1 MPAGPARTRLVYT
14 HPVKRRRRI
23 VCRAACFAVLGALC
37 LAVGADAADYFTI
50 TYNIARSG
58 PRQIRLDGRI
68 FNNTSLDAVNV
79 RLRVQALS
87 AAGDVIAELPA
98 FVDRLIRAR
107 HEGYWDASVPPDPR
121 ITGFRVVVASY
132 RFQVQGP

>member
-1 MPAGPARTRLVYT
+1 M
-14 HPVKRRRRI
+14 
-23 VCRAACFAVLGALC
+23 VCRAACLVVLGALG
-37 LAVGADAADYFTI
+37 LAVGADGADYFTI
-50 TYNIARSG
+50 TYNIDRSG

-87 AAGDVIAELPA
+87 ATGVVAELPA

-121 ITGFRVVVASY
+121 ITGFRVVVTGY
-132 RFQVQGP
+132 RFLVQGP

>member
-1 MPAGPARTRLVYT
+1 M
-14 HPVKRRRRI
+14 
-23 VCRAACFAVLGALC
+23 VCRAACLAVLGALC
-37 LAVGADAADYFTI
+37 LVAGAHAADYCTI
-50 TYNIARSG
+50 TYNIDRSG

-87 AAGDVIAELPA
+87 AAGDVVAELPA
-98 FVDRLIRAR
+98 YVDRLIRAR

-121 ITGFRVVVASY
+121 ITGFRIVVAGY
-132 RFQVQGP
+132 RFLVQGP